1 MINALII
8 FLTGI
13 GAIAIL
19 LASIGILRMPDLYLR
34 LSVTTK
40 AATLGIGLI
49 LVGAAFHFQ
58 NVGVTSRVLAIIFFI
73 TVTAP
78 VSAQLI
84 GRVAYLIKVPMWKH
98 TIKDELSGMYDSES
112 HALESQNTEDAV
124 ESPKVK

>member
-1 MINALII
+1 MIDII
-8 FLTGI
+8 IMILSGI

-49 LVGAAFHFQ
+49 LVGAAFYFQ
-58 NVGVTSRVLAIIFFI
+58 NVGVTSRVLAIIFF
-73 TVTAP
+73 TTLTAP

-84 GRVAYLIKVPMWKH
+84 ARAAYLIKTKMWQH
-98 TIKDELSGMYDSES
+98 TIIDELDGMYDSKSDTLRGVDNGDDKE
-112 HALESQNTEDAV
+112 T
-124 ESPKVK
+124 PII

>member
-1 MINALII
+1 MINVLIA
-8 FLTGI
+8 FCTGI

-40 AATLGIGLI
+40 AATLGIGMI
-49 LVGAAFHFQ
+49 LVGGAFHFQ

-73 TVTAP
+73 TLTAP

-84 GRVAYLIKVPMWKH
+84 ARVAYLIKAKMWEH
-98 TIKDELSGMYDSES
+98 TITDELDGMYDSDS
-112 HALESQNTEDAV
+112 HALKSNAKSD
-124 ESPKVK
+124 KM

>member
-1 MINALII
+1 MINILIALC
-8 FLTGI
+8 TGI

-49 LVGAAFHFQ
+49 LVGACFHFQ
-58 NVGVTSRVLAIIFFI
+58 NVGVTSRALAIIFFS
-73 TVTAP
+73 TLTAP

-84 GRVAYLIKVPMWKH
+84 GRVAYIIKISLWKH
-98 TIKDELSGMYDSES
+98 TITDELEGKYDSES
-112 HALESQNTEDAV
+112 HALNSNSAPEEKEAV
-124 ESPKVK
+124 KL